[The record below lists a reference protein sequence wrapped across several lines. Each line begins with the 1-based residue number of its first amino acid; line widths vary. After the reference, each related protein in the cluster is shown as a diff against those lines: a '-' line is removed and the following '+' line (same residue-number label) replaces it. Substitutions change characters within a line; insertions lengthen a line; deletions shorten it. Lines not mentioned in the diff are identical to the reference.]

1 MPAEFLFDFLT
12 ALSRDI
18 GFWTAC
24 LCALQECKRHCERVR
39 DGKRMERLEASA
51 ARLDLQ
57 AYLGRVRS
65 WHARVGDAAAAAVRE
80 LDSGRLGAVAPS
92 EVRRRADEVEAV
104 LGELLGCGEAEAR
117 ITEALASEA
126 GDGTWRAADLRS
138 AARAIAGRIVED
150 DLLWRVYVRNEIELV
165 RLRLHGGV
173 SDEDMAGMFACLR
186 DIAREYRFLNVD
198 TAARHEAEERWRFIP
213 PPVAVGGRE
222 FEAFTA
228 ADLLGVIRGAPGM
241 KAALRGAPGSGKSRL
256 VRELA
261 SHLFGCAD
269 TDALLPLYLP
279 PSIYERWTGLGNVVE
294 KLVRLPGMVTRG
306 VDERKSVRL
315 MLHRYRHR
323 ILFILDGLDQAD
335 RECLDNLLTAFDG
348 LAPFPFLIAGREEG
362 FGRIAG
368 AVDAFDLPFADMKPL
383 GKRHT
388 VAFMEASIPAEP
400 AAFRETVR
408 RDLDRKDRVYDT
420 PLMLALLA
428 DVATDPPAAVRRPL
442 SELEL
447 IGLYLERMEERSIEQ
462 RPSLYGRHF
471 GGYRPGKVRGIWEAV
486 AWAAFA
492 YWNEE
497 DGRAEPRVQHLGGDF
512 VHSAQLRAAVS
523 ARLGTADREQVEF
536 ALRCGLIA
544 RGGGSVFDVAE
555 GYDEADRIPAGGT
568 AFIHLVIQEYL
579 AACALARELRRAV
592 PAGWRRTARL
602 EGEILP
608 KMTFERLQGL
618 AGPRVTENTARL
630 LAELLN
636 GREFTGQP
644 GCEGWADRLL
654 AWVLAED
661 CELVHETPGP
671 AAGLEEL
678 AGAERRNAL
687 RSNLLYLAMAVRDM
701 RHRASVA
708 GGRGGGGA
716 DGGYRAHEVF
726 ESLQEERRTEARR
739 RQAEFTARHA
749 DRLEA
754 LRADWPE
761 VLGPFERWCAIPPGT
776 SVIGGWEYPNEQP
789 VRKLRFPAGREAGG
803 LRLLVCRDPVT
814 NVEYRRFVEETGYNG
829 SDPEW
834 HLDHMRDDGQTG
846 FRGDDQPVVYVTWHD
861 AAAYCT
867 WLADRSGLK
876 VRLPWELE
884 WEYACRAGTDTPFYF
899 GWTVSTE
906 QANYDGNI
914 TYGAGEKGEYREVT
928 TPVGTFPGNG
938 WGLRD
943 MHGNVWEWCLDV
955 YAEDAYGRE
964 AGAVERDEAGE
975 GPRVLRGGSWCNYP
989 GYLRSS
995 YRVWSDTSYWNGDYG
1010 FRVVLSPE

>member
-228 ADLLGVIRGAPGM
+228 AELLGVIRGAPGM

-486 AWAAFA
+486 AWAAFSH
-492 YWNEE
+492 WRG
-497 DGRAEPRVQHLGGDF
+497 GRAAPQVQHLSSEFLDSRDLAEA
-512 VHSAQLRAAVS
+512 VAQ
-523 ARLGTADREQVEF
+523 RLGDHDEEKVKF
-536 ALRCGLIA
+536 ALTAGLT
-544 RGGGSVFDVAE
+544 GSGSAHPFDVSD
-555 GYDEADRIPAGGT
+555 GYAGTGRRPAGDM
-568 AFIHLVIQEYL
+568 AFIHLVVQEYL
-579 AACALARELRRAV
+579 AARALVWYLGESVDEPDRSPRGLAAVLPTLTFGGIKALARPKVTVNTVRMLAEM
-592 PAGWRRTARL
+592 L
-602 EGEILP
+602 EGP
-608 KMTFERLQGL
+608 
-618 AGPRVTENTARL
+618 
-630 LAELLN
+630 
-636 GREFTGQP
+636 EFTGQP

-654 AWVLAED
+654 AWVLSEQNI
-661 CELVHETPGP
+661 LVSEEHPKGGP
-671 AAGLEEL
+671 YDEVKQVR
-678 AGAERRNAL
+678 RRNAL

-708 GGRGGGGA
+708 RKRGSAGA
-716 DGGYRAHEVF
+716 DGGYTAHEVL
-726 ESLQEERRTEARR
+726 ESLQEERRAEARR
-739 RQAEFTARHA
+739 RQAEFTVHHA

-761 VLGPFERWCAIPPGT
+761 VLGPFERWCVIPPGT
-776 SVIGGWEYPNEQP
+776 SVIGSWEYSNEQP
-789 VRKLRFPAGREAGG
+789 VRKLRFAVGREAEGPW
-803 LRLLVCRDPVT
+803 LLVCRDPVT
-814 NVEYRRFVEETGYNG
+814 NGEYRRFVDETGYKG
-829 SDPEW
+829 SEPRR
-834 HLDHMRDDGQTG
+834 HLDHMRDDSEEQ
-846 FRGDDQPVVYVTWHD
+846 FRGGDQPVIYVTWHD
-861 AAAYCT
+861 AVAYCE
-867 WLADRSGLK
+867 WLAGRSGMR

-899 GWTVSTE
+899 GWTVSTD
-906 QANYDGNI
+906 QANYDGNY
-914 TYGAGEKGEYREVT
+914 TYGAGKKGEYREVT
-928 TPVGTFPGNG
+928 TWVGTFPGNG

-943 MHGNVWEWCLDV
+943 MHGNVWEWCLDA
-955 YAEDAYGRE
+955 YAEDAHGRE
-964 AGAVERDEAGE
+964 PAAGERDDEGE
-975 GPRVLRGGSWCNYP
+975 GHRVLRGGSWCLIP
-989 GYLRSS
+989 RLLRSS
-995 YRVWSDTSYWNGDYG
+995 FRYWYVSTIWGGLYG